1 MKAQAYVLRI
11 AILCL
16 LALPAA
22 SAAHAQA
29 GNYPEKPVTII
40 SDAGA
45 GASPDV
51 ATRIV
56 ADGLDKIWGQHAAV
70 INHPGANGS
79 IGARAASEAVA
90 DGYTLYAPALSTFVA
105 LPTVAPNLPIKL
117 PRDFLPIGFIADQPM
132 FLAVDPASGITT
144 LPQLIERAKKD
155 PGAISIAISGIGR
168 MTHLTGVLLQQQ
180 AGIKFVSVPYTGG
193 PGAALSD
200 VAAGRVTMIIEGF
213 PGHHRRGQCRAGQAD
228 RGGVAAAPA
237 GIARSADGCRDRSG
251 LYRGGLAH
259 PGGAGRHAGADHRQS
274 ERGPDQGGQ
283 RSGRQEE
290 ARHYRQLCAPDDARG
305 DPSLRRQAAG
315 DLAAGAAKDLHAIDQ
330 SAVSGAATSKP
341 RRAPRAM
348 ICSIR
353 PDALAVSMHSLK
365 KARHPARPFCT
376 AIATRLMP

>member
-1 MKAQAYVLRI
+1 MKAPTYWSRI
-11 AILCL
+11 AIASL

-22 SAAHAQA
+22 SSAHAQP

-56 ADGLDKIWGQHAAV
+56 ADGLDKVWGQHAAV

-90 DGYTLYAPALSTFVA
+90 DGYTLYAPTLSTFVA

-117 PRDFLPIGFIADQPM
+117 PRDFLPIGFIAEQPM
-132 FLAVDPASGITT
+132 FLAVDPASGITA
-144 LPQLIERAKKD
+144 LSQLIERAKKD

-213 PGHHRRGQCRAGQAD
+213 PGIIGAVNAGQVKLIA
-228 RGGVAAAPA
+228 VASPQRLPELPDLPTVAETVPGFIAAGWLILAAPVGTPVPIVA
-237 GIARSADGCRDRSG
+237 KTSAD
-251 LYRGGLAH
+251 LAKVVND
-259 PGGAGRHAGADHRQS
+259 PAVKKKLATIGS
-274 ERGPDQGGQ
+274 YVLPMTP
-283 RSGRQEE
+283 EE
-290 ARHYRQLCAPDDARG
+290 T
-305 DPSLRRQAAG
+305 QAFV
-315 DLAAGAAKDLHAIDQ
+315 DKQ
-330 SAVSGAATSKP
+330 QATWLPVLQKIS
-341 RRAPRAM
+341 
-348 ICSIR
+348 
-353 PDALAVSMHSLK
+353 
-365 KARHPARPFCT
+365 T
-376 AIATRLMP
+376 Q